1 MKNNKP
7 NVLLVKP
14 EPAHNCF
21 SLEMALYTEP
31 LELEYIAAM
40 LKNEQYPFYLWE
52 AVIEGP
58 ESFDHILRQFQPDF
72 ILITGY
78 ITQEYL
84 MLQYAQEAKIYN
96 SKIITIIGGSHAQ
109 LNPSH
114 FQKDFVDFI
123 CRSDNIFGIL
133 SILKQEALTSIDGL
147 CYVKEGIW
155 QENELKPFSINLLP
169 IPDRSLSNQ
178 RMHRYRYLDVSPLAL
193 LKTSTSCPYQCSFC
207 YGRSLNC
214 GAYTVRD
221 LDKVIE
227 EIKTIESP
235 NIQIVDD
242 DFLFDKKRLLE
253 FVRRLKEERIQ
264 KTFICYGRADFISRE
279 RDILIKLR
287 EAGFRY
293 IMVGLEATNNSLL
306 EAYQKKTSLDIN
318 IQCIKILKK
327 LDINIVGLFIADIHF
342 TARDFRNMRRF
353 IRQSGISY
361 TGVSIFTPIPG
372 TDIYE
377 QYKEQLLTHDMEKW
391 DFMHLVLRPDKMS
404 RFRFYVEYYRLVMLL
419 FSIAEKK
426 GIYRFLTLSD
436 YKKIFWNLIW
446 KDS

>member
-1 MKNNKP
+1 MKKNKS
-7 NVLLVKP
+7 NILLIKP
-14 EPAHNCF
+14 EPAHNSF
-21 SLEMALYTEP
+21 SLEMALSTEP

-40 LKNEQYPFYLWE
+40 LKKEQYPFYIWE
-52 AVIEGP
+52 ASIEGP
-58 ESFDHILRQFQPDF
+58 ESFDHILQQFQPDYV
-72 ILITGY
+72 LITGY

-84 MLQYAQEAKIYN
+84 MLQYAQKAKAYN
-96 SKIITIIGGSHAQ
+96 SEIITVIGGSHAQ

-114 FQKDFVDFI
+114 FQKECIDFI

-133 SILKQEALTSIDGL
+133 SILKKEPLSSVDGL
-147 CYVKEGIW
+147 CYVKDGRW

-169 IPDRSLSNQ
+169 LPDRTLSNK
-178 RMHRYRYLDVSPLAL
+178 RMQHYRYLDVSPLAL

-214 GAYTVRD
+214 SAYTVRD

-227 EIKTIESP
+227 EIKTIVSP
-235 NIQIVDD
+235 NIWIVDD

-253 FVRRLKEERIQ
+253 FVKRLKEEGIE
-264 KTFICYGRADFISRE
+264 KTFICYGRADFISKE
-279 RDILIKLR
+279 RDILIKLK
-287 EAGFRY
+287 EVGFRY
-293 IMVGLEATNNSLL
+293 IMVGLETANNSLL

-318 IQCIKILKK
+318 IQCIKVLKK
-327 LDINIVGLFIADIHF
+327 LDINIVGLFIVDIHF
-342 TARDFRNMRRF
+342 TSRDFRNMRRF

-372 TDIYE
+372 TSMFE
-377 QYKEQLLTHDMEKW
+377 QYRDQLLTQDMEKW
-391 DFMHLVLRPDKMS
+391 DFMHLVLPPVHMS
-404 RFRFYVEYYRLVMLL
+404 RFRFYLEYYRLVMLL
-419 FSIAEKK
+419 FAIAEKK

-436 YKKIFWNLIW
+436 YKKIFWGLIW

>member
-7 NVLLVKP
+7 NILLIKP
-14 EPAHNCF
+14 EPAHNSF
-21 SLEMALYTEP
+21 SLEMALSTEP

-40 LKNEQYPFYLWE
+40 LKKEQYPFYLWE
-52 AVIEGP
+52 AAIEGP
-58 ESFDHILRQFQPDF
+58 GSFDHILQQFQPDF

-84 MLQYAQEAKIYN
+84 MLQYAQKAKMHN
-96 SKIITIIGGSHAQ
+96 SKIVTIIGGSHAQ

-133 SILKQEALTSIDGL
+133 SILKEEALSSIDGL
-147 CYVKEGIW
+147 CYMKEGIW

-178 RMHRYRYLDVSPLAL
+178 RMHHYRYLDVSPLAL

-214 GAYTVRD
+214 GTYTARD

-227 EIKTIESP
+227 EIKTIASP

-242 DFLFDKKRLLE
+242 DFLFDKERLLE
-253 FVRRLKEERIQ
+253 FARRLKEEGIQ
-264 KTFICYGRADFISRE
+264 KTFICYGRADFISKE
-279 RDILIKLR
+279 RDILIRLK
-287 EAGFRY
+287 EVGFRY

-306 EAYQKKTSLDIN
+306 ESYQKKTSLDIN
-318 IQCIKILKK
+318 IQCIKMLRK
-327 LDINIVGLFIADIHF
+327 LDINIVGLFIVDIHF
-342 TARDFRNMRRF
+342 IARDFRNMRRF

-361 TGVSIFTPIPG
+361 AGVSIFTPIPG

-391 DFMHLVLRPDKMS
+391 DFMHLVLPPAKMS
-404 RFRFYVEYYRLVMLL
+404 RFRFYLEYYRLVMLL